1 MINAYRISL
10 KMIKNYLFI
19 LNYID
24 FIYLIFNIYLCLY
37 YFIYFIV
44 QQSLKR
50 KMHIAQNN
58 FIYLYDNLL

>member
-19 LNYID
+19 LNDID

-44 QQSLKR
+44 QQSLKH

>member
-10 KMIKNYLFI
+10 KMIKNYFFI
-19 LNYID
+19 LNDID

>member
-19 LNYID
+19 LNDID